1 MAVRVPQLRR
11 SSAAHRLSCSAP
23 LGSSSTSLSSC
34 AAPPPSTSTSTST
47 SFSLSLSFLF
57 SFLLLT
63 SFAPANEPLRQAY
76 LRACSDWESKAVC
89 TAFERTAVEQLRA
102 NPASAVAK
110 GYRATAGLMM
120 CQFLSMPWDQ
130 YREFVKWR
138 DVLDAAVAAA
148 PKDADLRVLRYGVAR
163 NVPVFLGY
171 RGHLEE
177 DRRAMEG
184 ALRGGVWAGSPAF
197 EKFVKSTL
205 AAK

>member
-1 MAVRVPQLRR
+1 MRVPQLRR
-11 SSAAHRLSCSAP
+11 SSAAHRLSCSAHR
-23 LGSSSTSLSSC
+23 SSST
-34 AAPPPSTSTSTST
+34 APPPSTSTSL
-47 SFSLSLSFLF
+47 SFSFSFLF
-57 SFLLLT
+57 SLFLLLT

-184 ALRGGVWAGSPAF
+184 ALRGGVWAGSPAY

>member
-1 MAVRVPQLRR
+1 VAVRVPQLSRLGAPRR
-11 SSAAHRLSCSAP
+11 TPSSFAAHRFSSAAPPH
-23 LGSSSTSLSSC
+23 STSLSS
-34 AAPPPSTSTSTST
+34 ST
-47 SFSLSLSFLF
+47 SFSFSLSFLF
-57 SFLLLT
+57 SFTLLLT

-76 LRACSDWESKAVC
+76 LKACSDWESKAVC

>member
-1 MAVRVPQLRR
+1 MAVRVPQLSRLGAPRR
-11 SSAAHRLSCSAP
+11 TPSSCEAHRFSSAVPPR
-23 LGSSSTSLSSC
+23 
-34 AAPPPSTSTSTST
+34 PPSTSTSTSF
-47 SFSLSLSFLF
+47 SFSFSFLF
-57 SFLLLT
+57 SFTLLLS

-89 TAFERTAVEQLRA
+89 AAFERTAVEQLRA

-184 ALRGGVWAGSPAF
+184 ALRGGVWAGSPAY

>member
-1 MAVRVPQLRR
+1 L
-11 SSAAHRLSCSAP
+11 
-23 LGSSSTSLSSC
+23 
-34 AAPPPSTSTSTST
+34 
-47 SFSLSLSFLF
+47 FSL
-57 SFLLLT
+57 FLLLT

-184 ALRGGVWAGSPAF
+184 ALRGGVWAGSPAY